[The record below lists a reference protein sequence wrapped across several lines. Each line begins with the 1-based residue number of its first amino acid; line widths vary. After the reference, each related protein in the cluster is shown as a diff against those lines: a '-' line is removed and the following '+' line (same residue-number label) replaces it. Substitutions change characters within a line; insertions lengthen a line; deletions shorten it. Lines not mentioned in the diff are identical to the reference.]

1 MPNWNH
7 VDQDLPD
14 DDMIVLIVAPELSD
28 PVWLGYLEDGVW
40 RTVEG
45 GHCHPTH
52 WMDLPEEPDDDC

>member
-1 MPNWNH
+1 
-7 VDQDLPD
+7 
-14 DDMIVLIVAPELSD
+14 MIVLIVAPELSD